1 MKLKDIA
8 NQLANRINQS
18 AEIEVFLRQVYAKG
32 FIDGTKQS
40 PWISIKER
48 KPDDN
53 ENIFIMCK
61 HGAIFNGIYCNGV
74 WFCMDGYIH
83 DMHKGSP
90 IYSSMSSIP
99 PLWEPIAWMPTPS
112 FDEILEANRDV
123 LERIKEK
130 GD

>member
-8 NQLANRINQS
+8 SQLANRINQP
-18 AEIEVFLRQVYAKG
+18 AAIEVFLRQVYAKG

-40 PWISIKER
+40 PWIIVKER

-53 ENIFIMCK
+53 ENIIVMCK

-83 DMHKGSP
+83 DMYKGTP

-99 PLWEPIAWMPTPS
+99 LLWEPVAWIPKPS

-123 LERIKEK
+123 LDRIKEK

>member
-8 NQLANRINQS
+8 SQLANRINQPYI
-18 AEIEVFLRQVYAKG
+18 IEVYLRQVYAKG

-40 PWISIKER
+40 PWIIVKER

-53 ENIFIMCK
+53 ENIIVMCK
-61 HGAIFNGIYCNGV
+61 NGAIFNGIYCNGL
-74 WFCMDGYIH
+74 WFCMDVYIH
-83 DMHKGSP
+83 DMYKGTP

-99 PLWEPIAWMPTPS
+99 PLWEPVAWIPTPS
-112 FDEILEANRDV
+112 LDEILEANRDV
-123 LERIKEK
+123 LDRIKEK

>member
-8 NQLANRINQS
+8 SQLANRINQP
-18 AEIEVFLRQVYAKG
+18 AAIEVFLRQVYAKG
-32 FIDGTKQS
+32 FIDGTTQS
-40 PWISIKER
+40 PWIIVKER

-53 ENIFIMCK
+53 ENVIVMCK

-83 DMHKGSP
+83 DMYKGTP

-99 PLWEPIAWMPTPS
+99 PLWEPVAWIPTPS

-123 LERIKEK
+123 LDRIKEK